1 MNYRPS
7 QVSMSVPPF
16 PPGVKWL
23 IITSVS
29 IWFLGQVILE
39 GFFKVPIS
47 DIFSLQPGQV
57 LFDYSIWQLFTYMFL
72 HSQSQVTHIVFNML
86 MLWFM
91 GAELETRWGTKSFL
105 AYYIINGVGAALIYI
120 FGIAIYSYFSGSQKG
135 LLVPVVGASGSLFA
149 LMLAY
154 GWLFG
159 DRVIYFFMVF
169 PMKARYFVMILGFI
183 QVSSLLTTGVA
194 GGEVAHLAHL
204 GGLISGVIYIFFWG
218 LYKTRVQE
226 SKSKKKGRNL
236 RLIVN
241 NNEQDTPPKRD
252 PRYWN

>member
-7 QVSMSVPPF
+7 QVSMSIPPF
-16 PPGVKWL
+16 PPAVKWL
-23 IITSVS
+23 MIVSVA
-29 IWFLGQVILE
+29 IWFVGQVILE
-39 GFFKVPIS
+39 GFLKIPLT
-47 DIFSLQPGQV
+47 DIFALQPGQV
-57 LFDYSIWQLFTYMFL
+57 LFDYSIWQLVSYMFL

-91 GAELETRWGTKSFL
+91 GAELETRWGSKSFL
-105 AYYIINGVGAALIYI
+105 AFYIINGIGAAIIYV
-120 FGIAIYSYFSGSQKG
+120 FGIALYSYFSGSQKG

-183 QVSSLLTTGVA
+183 QISSLLTTGVV

-204 GGLISGVIYIFFWG
+204 GGILSGIIYIFFWG
-218 LYKTRVQE
+218 IYKTRVQE
-226 SKSKKKGRNL
+226 SKTKKKTNL

-241 NNEQDTPPKRD
+241 NEEQDASKKRD

>member
-1 MNYRPS
+1 
-7 QVSMSVPPF
+7 MSIPPF
-16 PPGVKWL
+16 PPTVKWL
-23 IITSVS
+23 MIVSVA
-29 IWFLGQVILE
+29 IWFVGQVILE
-39 GFFKVPIS
+39 GFLKVPLT
-47 DIFSLQPGQV
+47 DIFALQPGQV
-57 LFDYSIWQLFTYMFL
+57 LFDYSIWQLASYMFL

-91 GAELETRWGTKSFL
+91 GAELETRWGSKSFL
-105 AYYIINGVGAALIYI
+105 AFYIINGIGAAIIYV
-120 FGIAIYSYFSGSQKG
+120 FGIALYSYFSGSQKG

-183 QVSSLLTTGVA
+183 QISSLLTSGVV

-204 GGLISGVIYIFFWG
+204 GGILSGIIYIFFWG

-226 SKSKKKGRNL
+226 SKTKKKTNL

-241 NNEQDTPPKRD
+241 NEEQDSSKKRD

>member
-1 MNYRPS
+1 
-7 QVSMSVPPF
+7 MSVPPF
-16 PPGVKWL
+16 PPAVKW
-23 IITSVS
+23 IMIVTVA
-29 IWFLGQVILE
+29 IWFIGQVLLE
-39 GFFKVPIS
+39 GYLGVPLTEY
-47 DIFSLQPGQV
+47 FSLQPGQV
-57 LFDYSIWQLFTYMFL
+57 LFDYSVWQLVTYIFL
-72 HSQSQVTHIVFNML
+72 HSQTQVTHIVFNML

-91 GAELETRWGTKSFL
+91 GAELETRWGTKSFVM
-105 AYYIINGVGAALIYI
+105 YYIINGVGAALIYI
-120 FGIAIYSYFSGSQKG
+120 LGVALYAYFSGSQRA
-135 LLVPVVGASGSLFA
+135 LAIPVVGASGSLFA

-159 DRVIYFFMVF
+159 DRIIYFFMVF

-204 GGLISGVIYIFFWG
+204 GGIISGIVYILLWG
-218 LYKTRVQE
+218 FYKTRQQE
-226 SKSKKKGRNL
+226 TKLSKKKGNL

-241 NNEQDTPPKRD
+241 NDGDDGSKKRD

>member
-16 PPGVKWL
+16 PPAVKWL
-23 IITSVS
+23 MIVTVA
-29 IWFLGQVILE
+29 IWFFGQVIIE
-39 GFFKVPIS
+39 GFLKVPIS
-47 DIFSLQPGQV
+47 EIFSLQPGQV
-57 LFDYSIWQLFTYMFL
+57 LFDYSIWQLVTYIFL
-72 HSQSQVTHIVFNML
+72 HSQTQVTHIVFNML

-91 GAELETRWGTKSFL
+91 GAELETRWGTKSFV
-105 AYYIINGVGAALIYI
+105 AFYIINGIGAALIYV
-120 FGIAIYSYFSGSQKG
+120 FGIALYSYFTGSQKG
-135 LLVPVVGASGSLFA
+135 LGVPVVGASGSLFA

-183 QVSSLLTTGVA
+183 QVSSLLTTGVV

-204 GGLISGVIYIFFWG
+204 GGLISGIIYIYFWG
-218 LYKTRVQE
+218 MFKARSAE
-226 SKSKKKGRNL
+226 AKNKKKTRNL

-241 NNEQDTPPKRD
+241 NDEQEDTKKRD

>member
-7 QVSMSVPPF
+7 QVSMSIPPF
-16 PPGVKWL
+16 PPTVKWL
-23 IITSVS
+23 MIVSVA
-29 IWFLGQVILE
+29 IWFVGQVILE
-39 GFFKVPIS
+39 GFLKVPLT
-47 DIFSLQPGQV
+47 DIFALQPGQV
-57 LFDYSIWQLFTYMFL
+57 LFDYSIWQLASYMFL

-91 GAELETRWGTKSFL
+91 GAELETRWGSKSFL
-105 AYYIINGVGAALIYI
+105 AFYIINGIGAAIIYV
-120 FGIAIYSYFSGSQKG
+120 FGIALYSYFSGSQKG

-183 QVSSLLTTGVA
+183 QISSLLTSGVV

-204 GGLISGVIYIFFWG
+204 GGILSGIIYIFFWG

-226 SKSKKKGRNL
+226 SKTKKKTNL

-241 NNEQDTPPKRD
+241 NEEQDSSKKRD

>member
-7 QVSMSVPPF
+7 QVSMSIPPF
-16 PPGVKWL
+16 PPAVKWL
-23 IITSVS
+23 MIVSVA
-29 IWFLGQVILE
+29 IWFVGQVILE
-39 GFFKVPIS
+39 GFLKIPLTDVFA
-47 DIFSLQPGQV
+47 LQPGQV
-57 LFDYSIWQLFTYMFL
+57 LFDYSIWQLVSYMFL

-91 GAELETRWGTKSFL
+91 GAELETRWGSKSFL
-105 AYYIINGVGAALIYI
+105 AFYIINGIGAAIIYV
-120 FGIAIYSYFSGSQKG
+120 FGIALYSYFSGSQKG

-183 QVSSLLTTGVA
+183 QISSLLTTGVV

-204 GGLISGVIYIFFWG
+204 GGILSGIIYIFFWG
-218 LYKTRVQE
+218 IYKTRVQE
-226 SKSKKKGRNL
+226 SKTKKKTNL

-241 NNEQDTPPKRD
+241 NEEQDASKKRD

>member
-16 PPGVKWL
+16 PPAVKW
-23 IITSVS
+23 IMIVTVA
-29 IWFLGQVILE
+29 IWFIGQVLLE
-39 GFFKVPIS
+39 GYLGVPLTEY
-47 DIFSLQPGQV
+47 FSLQPGQV
-57 LFDYSIWQLFTYMFL
+57 LFDYSVWQLVTYIFL
-72 HSQSQVTHIVFNML
+72 HSQTQVTHIVFNML

-91 GAELETRWGTKSFL
+91 GAELETRWGTKSFVM
-105 AYYIINGVGAALIYI
+105 YYIINGVGAALIYI
-120 FGIAIYSYFSGSQKG
+120 LGVALYAYFSGSQRA
-135 LLVPVVGASGSLFA
+135 LAIQVVGASGSLFA

-159 DRVIYFFMVF
+159 DRIIYFFMVF

-204 GGLISGVIYIFFWG
+204 GGIISGIVYILLWG
-218 LYKTRVQE
+218 FYKTRQQE
-226 SKSKKKGRNL
+226 TKLSKKKGNL

-241 NNEQDTPPKRD
+241 NDGDDGSKKRD

>member
-16 PPGVKWL
+16 PPAVKWL
-23 IITSVS
+23 MIVTVGV
-29 IWFLGQVILE
+29 WFIGQVLLE
-39 GFFKVPIS
+39 GYLKVPIS
-47 DIFSLQPGQV
+47 DIFSLQPDKV
-57 LFDYSIWQLFTYMFL
+57 LFDYSIWQLFTYIFL
-72 HSQSQVTHIVFNML
+72 HSQTQVTHIVFNML

-91 GAELETRWGTKSFL
+91 GAELETRWGTKPFVL
-105 AYYIINGVGAALIYI
+105 FYVINGIGAAVIYI
-120 FGIAIYSYFSGSQKG
+120 LGMALYAYISGSQRG
-135 LLVPVVGASGSLFA
+135 LAIPVVGASGSLFA

-159 DRVIYFFMVF
+159 DRIIYFFMVF

-183 QVSSLLTTGVA
+183 QVSSLLTTGMV

-204 GGLISGVIYIFFWG
+204 GGIVSGIVYIFIWG
-218 LYKTRVQE
+218 AYKTRIQE
-226 SKSKKKGRNL
+226 AKNKNKGRNL

-241 NNEQDTPPKRD
+241 NDEYEGAKKRD
-252 PRYWN
+252 PKYWN

>member
-7 QVSMSVPPF
+7 QVSMSIPPF
-16 PPGVKWL
+16 PPVVKWL
-23 IITSVS
+23 MISTVG
-29 IWFLGQVILE
+29 IWFIGQVILE
-39 GFFKVPIS
+39 GYLKVPLS
-47 DIFSLQPGQV
+47 DWLSLQPGQV
-57 LFDYSIWQLFTYMFL
+57 LFDYSIWQLFTYIFL

-86 MLWFM
+86 MLWFL
-91 GAELETRWGTKSFL
+91 GAELETRWGAKSFL
-105 AYYIINGVGAALIYI
+105 MYYLINGVGAALIYV
-120 FGIAIYSYFSGSQKG
+120 FGIALYSYFSGSQKG
-135 LLVPVVGASGSLFA
+135 LLIPVVGASGSLFA

-183 QVSSLLTTGVA
+183 QISSLLTSGVV
-194 GGEVAHLAHL
+194 GGETAHLAHL
-204 GGLISGVIYIFFWG
+204 GGIFSGIIYIFVWG
-218 LYKTRVQE
+218 FYKARVQE
-226 SKSKKKGRNL
+226 AKNKKKGRNL

-241 NNEQDTPPKRD
+241 NDEPDKAKKRD

>member
-7 QVSMSVPPF
+7 QVQMSVPPF
-16 PPGVKWL
+16 PPAVKWIM
-23 IITSVS
+23 IITVA
-29 IWFLGQVILE
+29 IWFVGQVILE
-39 GFFKVPIS
+39 GYLKVPLS
-47 DIFSLQPGQV
+47 EYLSLQPGQV
-57 LFDYSIWQLFTYMFL
+57 LFEYSIWQTFTYMFL

-91 GAELETRWGTKSFL
+91 GAELETRWGTKQFV
-105 AYYIINGVGAALIYI
+105 AYYIVNGIGAALIYI
-120 FGIAIYSYFSGSQKG
+120 FGIGLYSYFSGSQRG
-135 LLVPVVGASGSLFA
+135 LLVPVVGASGALFS

-183 QVSSLLTTGVA
+183 QISSLLTTGVV

-204 GGLISGVIYIFFWG
+204 GGIISGIIYIFLWG
-218 LYKTRVQE
+218 MYKARIQE
-226 SKSKKKGRNL
+226 AKTPKKKGNL

-241 NNEQDTPPKRD
+241 NDGDDGTKKRD

>member
-16 PPGVKWL
+16 PPAVKWL
-23 IITSVS
+23 MIVSVS
-29 IWFLGQVILE
+29 IWFVGQVLLE
-39 GFFKVPIS
+39 GYLKVPIS
-47 DIFSLQPGQV
+47 EIFSLQPDQV
-57 LFDYSIWQLFTYMFL
+57 LFDYSIWQLVTYIFL
-72 HSQSQVTHIVFNML
+72 HSQTQVTHIVFNML

-91 GAELETRWGTKSFL
+91 GAELETRWGTKPFL
-105 AYYIINGVGAALIYI
+105 LFYIINGVGAALIYI
-120 FGIAIYSYFSGSQKG
+120 FGMALYAYFSGSQRG
-135 LLVPVVGASGSLFA
+135 LSIPVVGASGSLFA

-159 DRVIYFFMVF
+159 DRIIYFFMVF
-169 PMKARYFVMILGFI
+169 PMKAKYFVMILGFI
-183 QVSSLLTTGVA
+183 QVSSLLTTGVV

-204 GGLISGVIYIFFWG
+204 GGILSGIIYIFAWG

-226 SKSKKKGRNL
+226 AKVKKKGRNL

-241 NNEQDTPPKRD
+241 NDEVEGTKKRD

>member
-7 QVSMSVPPF
+7 QVSMSIPPF
-16 PPGVKWL
+16 PPAVKWL
-23 IITSVS
+23 MIVTVA
-29 IWFLGQVILE
+29 IWFIGQVILE
-39 GFFKVPIS
+39 GFLKVPLT
-47 DIFSLQPGQV
+47 DVFALQPGQV
-57 LFDYSIWQLFTYMFL
+57 LFDYYIWQLFSYMFL

-105 AYYIINGVGAALIYI
+105 AFYIINGIGAALIYI
-120 FGIAIYSYFSGSQKG
+120 FGIAMYSYFSGSQKG

-183 QVSSLLTTGVA
+183 QVSSLLTSGVV

-204 GGLISGVIYIFFWG
+204 GGILSGIVYIFIWG

-226 SKSKKKGRNL
+226 AKNKKKTRNL

-241 NNEQDTPPKRD
+241 NDEQEGSKKRD

>member
-7 QVSMSVPPF
+7 QVSMSIPPF
-16 PPGVKWL
+16 PPAVKWL
-23 IITSVS
+23 MIVSVA
-29 IWFLGQVILE
+29 IWFVGQVILE
-39 GFFKVPIS
+39 GFLKVPLT
-47 DIFSLQPGQV
+47 DIFALQPGQV
-57 LFDYSIWQLFTYMFL
+57 LFDYSIWQLVSYMFL
-72 HSQSQVTHIVFNML
+72 HSQSQVSHIVFNML

-91 GAELETRWGTKSFL
+91 GAELETRWGSKSFL
-105 AYYIINGVGAALIYI
+105 AFYIINGIGAALIYI
-120 FGIAIYSYFSGSQKG
+120 FGIALYSYFSGSQKG

-183 QVSSLLTTGVA
+183 QISSLLTTGVV

-204 GGLISGVIYIFFWG
+204 GGILSGIVYIFFWG
-218 LYKTRVQE
+218 IFKTRVQE
-226 SKSKKKGRNL
+226 SKTKKKTNL

-241 NNEQDTPPKRD
+241 NEEKDASKKRD